1 MFNYDKI
8 TFDNSVNNTIELIFT
23 EPNTKSL
30 FNGRFVDADNNVI
43 SVDGLGYTITD
54 KQPGS
59 CKLTITTKS
68 GRDYSSVYG
77 FRLTYSYVGSG
88 VANFTIPIEV
98 IKPGWDINN
107 IVIPKEGGT
116 YTAVFGISQDYTW
129 GNIEYIYCTEVNV
142 VNCTRS
148 KEITFEVSATP
159 EDREISITVKYGGNQ
174 QSIFTAYQKIGTA
187 PTVTIDPAVWST
199 DTTEQIERKINVITD
214 GTIEYIDTP
223 NLPNWIRRHTLDRTQ
238 LWLTVY
244 PVKSTKDVEYTI
256 KGTVTLE
263 GWGKVPFE
271 MLVTQAGHYIEIP
284 EPNIRASF
292 EEQTIQMPYIR
303 HWVDPSWITAENSPA
318 WIDFTFGDQI
328 SIKLSRNTGSARQA
342 RVKINVS
349 TFQSL
354 YVTVVQLEEGSENVP
369 IWKDTVYIERS
380 NSWIEYHLDD
390 ANNNVLYA
398 GKAYPYPGN
407 NTVEILVNDIASN
420 FLKPMD
426 WPTNDGFNI
435 SEDYS
440 KFFLL
445 KTSTNKIRT
454 YIFNNDWSYKED
466 PLYTNSP
473 CSIVDPRQLFIVSG
487 DSRYKITYGDNT
499 IQFTNL
505 YTYRLDL
512 SNITIPCGSKI
523 SVYKDNVI
531 IKEYTV
537 ANGKDYVLY
546 YTNSVG
552 GWDFI
557 TVKGNSTRKD
567 NVTSSLYERR
577 PIRPSKEF
585 GSIKYLNTIIP
596 SWSLN
601 TGYIN
606 GNISELV
613 SSLNVY
619 LYDLNTKDL
628 IPVNVTTT
636 SAEYLNYTNNGKHFT
651 NYTVE
656 VEASQKNFRK

>member
-23 EPNTKSL
+23 EPNTKAL
-30 FNGRFVDADNNVI
+30 FNGRFVDADNKVI
-43 SVDGLGYTITD
+43 SVEGLGFTITD

-59 CKLTITTKS
+59 CKLTITTKE

-88 VANFTIPIEV
+88 VADTTIPIEV
-98 IKPGWDINN
+98 IKSGWDINN
-107 IVIPKEGGT
+107 ITIPKEGGT
-116 YTAVFGISQDYTW
+116 YTAVFGISQDYAW
-129 GNIEYIYCTEVNV
+129 REIEYTYCSEVNV
-142 VNCTRS
+142 VNGTRS
-148 KEITFEVSATP
+148 KEITFKVSATP
-159 EDREISITVKYGGNQ
+159 EDREIFITVNYGNT
-174 QSIFTAYQKIGTA
+174 QSIFRGFQKIGTA

-199 DTTEQIERKINVITD
+199 DTTEEIYRKINVITD
-214 GTIEYIDTP
+214 RTINYINTP
-223 NLPNWIRRHTLDRTQ
+223 DLPNWIKRNTLIDRE
-238 LWLTVY
+238 LWLTAY
-244 PVKSTKDVEYTI
+244 PAKSTKDVEYTI
-256 KGTVTLE
+256 KGTVGLE
-263 GWGKVPFE
+263 GWGNVPFE
-271 MLVTQAGHYIEIP
+271 MQVTQAGHYIEIP
-284 EPNIRASF
+284 EPNVRASF
-292 EEQTIQMPYIR
+292 EEQTIQIPYIR
-303 HWVDPSWITAENSPA
+303 HWVNPGWITAQDSPA
-318 WIDFTFGDQI
+318 WMDFTFGDQI

-354 YVTVVQLEEGSENVP
+354 YVTVVQLEEGSETVP

-440 KFFLL
+440 KFLLL

-466 PLYTNSP
+466 PSYTNSP

-512 SNITIPCGSKI
+512 SNIAIPCGSKI

-557 TVKGNSTRKD
+557 TVKGNATRKD

-585 GSIKYLNTIIP
+585 GSIKYLNTITP

-601 TGYIN
+601 TGYIK

>member
-23 EPNTKSL
+23 EPNTKAL
-30 FNGRFVDADNNVI
+30 FNGRFVDANDKVI
-43 SVDGLGYTITD
+43 SVEGLDFTITD
-54 KQPGS
+54 KQEGS

-88 VANFTIPIEV
+88 VANTTIPIEV

-107 IVIPKEGGT
+107 IVIPKDGGR

-129 GNIEYIYCTEVNV
+129 GDIEYINCSEVNV

-148 KEITFEVSATP
+148 KEITFSVGVTP
-159 EDREISITVKYGGNQ
+159 EDRTISITINYSNT
-174 QSIFTAYQKIGTA
+174 QSIFRAYQKIGTA
-187 PTVTIDPAVWST
+187 PTVTIDPAIWST
-199 DTTEQIERKINVITD
+199 NTTEQIYRKINVITD
-214 GTIEYIDTP
+214 GTIENINTTYLPTWITRNNLIDKE
-223 NLPNWIRRHTLDRTQ
+223 
-238 LWLTVY
+238 LWLTAYVA
-244 PVKSTKDVEYTI
+244 KSTKDVEETV
-256 KGTVTLE
+256 KGTVTIE

-271 MLVTQAGHYIEIP
+271 MQVTQAGHYIEIP
-284 EPNIRASF
+284 EPSVRASF
-292 EEQTIQMPYIR
+292 EAQTIQIPYIR
-303 HWVDPSWITAENSPA
+303 HWVDPSWLRAENSPN
-318 WIDFTFGDQI
+318 WMEFTFGDQI
-328 SIKLSRNTGSARQA
+328 SVKLSKNTGSPRQA
-342 RVKINVS
+342 RVKLNVS
-349 TFQSL
+349 TIQSL
-354 YVTVVQLEEGSENVP
+354 YVTILQLGEGSENVP
-369 IWKDTVYIERS
+369 IWKDTVYTEKS
-380 NSWIEYHLDD
+380 NNWIEYHLDD

-398 GKAYPYPGN
+398 GKAYPYPSN

-420 FLKPMD
+420 FLKPMG
-426 WPTNDGFNI
+426 WPTNDGFNE

-440 KFFLL
+440 KLFLL
-445 KTSTNKIRT
+445 KTSTNIIRT

-487 DSRYKITYGDNT
+487 DPRYKITYGDNT

-585 GSIKYLNTIIP
+585 GSIKYLNTITP

>member
-23 EPNTKSL
+23 EPNTKPL
-30 FNGRFVDADNNVI
+30 FNGRFVDADNKVI
-43 SVDGLGYTITD
+43 SVEGLDFTITD
-54 KQPGS
+54 KQSGS
-59 CKLTITTKS
+59 CKLTITTKQ

-77 FRLTYSYVGSG
+77 FKLTYSYIGSG
-88 VANFTIPIEV
+88 VANTTIPIEV

-107 IVIPKEGGT
+107 IIIPKEGGR
-116 YTAVFGISQDYTW
+116 YTAVFGISSDYTW
-129 GNIEYIYCTEVNV
+129 GNIEYINCSEVNV

-148 KEITFEVSATP
+148 KEITFSVSATP
-159 EDREISITVKYGGNQ
+159 EDRVITVKVNYGNT
-174 QSIFTAYQKIGTA
+174 SSLFRANQKIGA
-187 PTVTIDPAVWST
+187 IPTVTIDPTIWSAN
-199 DTTEQIERKINVITD
+199 TTEAIEKKFNVITD

-223 NLPNWIRRHTLDRTQ
+223 NLPTWISRNELIDRE
-238 LWLTVY
+238 LWLTAY
-244 PVKSTKDVEYTI
+244 PAKSTKDVEDTI
-256 KGTVTLE
+256 KGTVRLE
-263 GWGKVPFE
+263 GWGNVPFE
-271 MLVTQAGHYIEIP
+271 IQVTQAGHYIEIP

-292 EEQTIQMPYIR
+292 EEQTIQIPYIR
-303 HWVDPSWITAENSPA
+303 HWVDPSWIKAENSPT
-318 WIDFTFGDQI
+318 WMEFTFGDQI
-328 SIKLSRNTGSARQA
+328 SVKLSKNTGSARQA
-342 RVKINVS
+342 RVKLNVS
-349 TFQSL
+349 TIQSL
-354 YVTVVQLEEGSENVP
+354 YITIIQLEEGSKNVP
-369 IWKDTVYIERS
+369 IWKDIVYIEKS
-380 NSWIEYHLDD
+380 NNWIEYHLDD

-398 GKAYPYPGN
+398 GKAYPYPSN

-440 KFFLL
+440 KFFSL
-445 KTSTNKIRT
+445 KTSTNIIRT
-454 YIFNNDWSYKED
+454 YIFNNDWSYKEN

-473 CSIVDPRQLFIVSG
+473 CNIVDPRQLFIVSG
-487 DSRYKITYGDNT
+487 DSGYKITYGDNT

-557 TVKGNSTRKD
+557 TVKGNATRKD

-585 GSIKYLNTIIP
+585 GSIKYLNTITP

-601 TGYIN
+601 TGYIK

>member
-23 EPNTKSL
+23 EPNTKAL
-30 FNGRFVDADNNVI
+30 FNGRFVDANDKVI
-43 SVDGLGYTITD
+43 SVEGLDFTITD

-59 CKLTITTKS
+59 CKLTITTKE

-88 VANFTIPIEV
+88 VANTTIPIEV

-116 YTAVFGISQDYTW
+116 YTAVFGISEDYAW
-129 GNIEYIYCTEVNV
+129 GDIEYIYCSEVNV

-148 KEITFEVSATP
+148 KEITFSVGRAV
-159 EDREISITVKYGGNQ
+159 EDRTISITVKYGGNQ
-174 QSIFTAYQKIGTA
+174 QSIFRAYQKIGTA
-187 PTVTIDPAVWST
+187 PTVTIDPAIWST
-199 DTTEQIERKINVITD
+199 NTTEQIYRKINVITD
-214 GTIEYIDTP
+214 GTIENINTTY
-223 NLPNWIRRHTLDRTQ
+223 LPSWITRNTLEHKQ
-238 LWLTVY
+238 LWLTAYVA
-244 PVKSTKDVEYTI
+244 KSTKDVEDTVR
-256 KGTVTLE
+256 GTVTIE

-271 MLVTQAGHYIEIP
+271 MQVTQAGHYIEIP
-284 EPNIRASF
+284 EPSVRASF
-292 EEQTIQMPYIR
+292 EAQTIQIPYIR
-303 HWVDPSWITAENSPA
+303 HWVDPSWLRAENSPA
-318 WIDFTFGDQI
+318 WMEFTFGDQI
-328 SIKLSRNTGSARQA
+328 SVKLSKNTGSPRQA
-342 RVKINVS
+342 RVKLNVS
-349 TFQSL
+349 TIQSL
-354 YVTVVQLEEGSENVP
+354 YVTILQLGEGSENVP
-369 IWKDTVYIERS
+369 IWKDTVYTEKS
-380 NSWIEYHLDD
+380 NNWIEYHLDD

-398 GKAYPYPGN
+398 GKAYPYPSN

-426 WPTNDGFNI
+426 WPSNDGFNE

-440 KFFLL
+440 KLFLL
-445 KTSTNKIRT
+445 KTSTNIIRT
-454 YIFNNDWSYKED
+454 YIFNNDWSYKEN

-487 DSRYKITYGDNT
+487 DPRYKITYGDNT

-557 TVKGNSTRKD
+557 TVKGNTTRKD
-567 NVTSSLYERR
+567 NVTSSIYERR
-577 PIRPSKEF
+577 PMRPSKEF
-585 GSIKYLNTIIP
+585 GSIKYLNTITP

>member
-8 TFDNSVNNTIELIFT
+8 TFDNSINNTIELIFT

-30 FNGRFVDADNNVI
+30 FNGRFVDANDKVI
-43 SVDGLGYTITD
+43 SVEGLDFTITD
-54 KQPGS
+54 KQAGS
-59 CKLTITTKS
+59 CKLTITTRE

-88 VANFTIPIEV
+88 VANTTIPIEV

-107 IVIPKEGGT
+107 IIIPKDGGR
-116 YTAVFGISQDYTW
+116 YTAVFGVSGNCTW
-129 GNIEYIYCTEVNV
+129 GDIEYINCSEVNV
-142 VNCTRS
+142 VNCTGS
-148 KEITFEVSATP
+148 KEITFSVGVTP
-159 EDREISITVKYGGNQ
+159 EDRTISVRVNYNNTHSY
-174 QSIFTAYQKIGTA
+174 FTAYQKVGTVPA
-187 PTVTIDPAVWST
+187 VTIDPAIWST
-199 DTTEQIERKINVITD
+199 NTTESIYRRINIITD
-214 GTIEYIDTP
+214 GTIEYINTP
-223 NLPNWIRRHTLDRTQ
+223 NLPYWISRSYINDQQ
-238 LWLTVY
+238 LWLTAY
-244 PVKSTKDVEYTI
+244 PTKSTKDVEETI
-256 KGTVTLE
+256 NGTVRLE
-263 GWGKVPFE
+263 GWGNVPFE
-271 MLVTQAGHYIEIP
+271 MKVTQAGHYIEIP
-284 EPNIRASF
+284 ETSVRASF
-292 EEQTIQMPYIR
+292 EAQTIQIPYIR
-303 HWVDPSWITAENSPA
+303 HWVDPSWLRAENSPT
-318 WIDFTFGDQI
+318 WMEFTFGDQI
-328 SIKLSRNTGSARQA
+328 SVKLSKNTGSPRQA
-342 RVKINVS
+342 RVKLNVS
-349 TFQSL
+349 TIQSL
-354 YVTVVQLEEGSENVP
+354 YITILQLGEGSENVP
-369 IWKDTVYIERS
+369 IWKDTVYVEKS
-380 NSWIEYHLDD
+380 NNWIEYHLDD

-426 WPTNDGFNI
+426 WPTNDGFNE

-440 KFFLL
+440 KLFLL
-445 KTSTNKIRT
+445 KTSTNIIRT

-466 PLYTNSP
+466 PLYTDSP

-487 DSRYKITYGDNT
+487 DPRYKITYGDNT

-585 GSIKYLNTIIP
+585 GSIKYLNTITP

>member
-1 MFNYDKI
+1 MTLQEENKQLRERLEEYEALIQKMMDGPYTSGTIISKDFKNMYRVSLDSGEERILTSIPELGVLKEGLRVM
-8 TFDNSVNNTIELIFT
+8 VNNT
-23 EPNTKSL
+23 
-30 FNGRFVDADNNVI
+30 
-43 SVDGLGYTITD
+43 
-54 KQPGS
+54 
-59 CKLTITTKS
+59 
-68 GRDYSSVYG
+68 
-77 FRLTYSYVGSG
+77 
-88 VANFTIPIEV
+88 
-98 IKPGWDINN
+98 
-107 IVIPKEGGT
+107 
-116 YTAVFGISQDYTW
+116 
-129 GNIEYIYCTEVNV
+129 
-142 VNCTRS
+142 
-148 KEITFEVSATP
+148 
-159 EDREISITVKYGGNQ
+159 SI
-174 QSIFTAYQKIGTA
+174 
-187 PTVTIDPAVWST
+187 
-199 DTTEQIERKINVITD
+199 
-214 GTIEYIDTP
+214 
-223 NLPNWIRRHTLDRTQ
+223 
-238 LWLTVY
+238 
-244 PVKSTKDVEYTI
+244 
-256 KGTVTLE
+256 
-263 GWGKVPFE
+263 
-271 MLVTQAGHYIEIP
+271 
-284 EPNIRASF
+284 
-292 EEQTIQMPYIR
+292 
-303 HWVDPSWITAENSPA
+303 
-318 WIDFTFGDQI
+318 
-328 SIKLSRNTGSARQA
+328 
-342 RVKINVS
+342 
-349 TFQSL
+349 
-354 YVTVVQLEEGSENVP
+354 
-369 IWKDTVYIERS
+369 
-380 NSWIEYHLDD
+380 
-390 ANNNVLYA
+390 
-398 GKAYPYPGN
+398 
-407 NTVEILVNDIASN
+407 VEILSTRLEKTPEKIQFDFIDWSQIAGVKSQVERIKEAVNGPTIYNKFYKEYGLAPCKGLLLYGPPGCGKTLIAKAIASN

-435 SEDYS
+435 TEDYS
-440 KFFLL
+440 KIFLL
-445 KTSTNKIRT
+445 KTSTNAIRT

-466 PLYTNSP
+466 PLYTDSP

-487 DSRYKITYGDNT
+487 DPRYKITYGDNT

-557 TVKGNSTRKD
+557 TVKGNTTRKD

-585 GSIKYLNTIIP
+585 GSIKYLNTITP

>member
-8 TFDNSVNNTIELIFT
+8 TFDNSINNTIELIFT
-23 EPNTKSL
+23 EPNTKPL
-30 FNGRFVDADNNVI
+30 FNGRFVDINNKVI
-43 SVDGLGYTITD
+43 SVEGLDFTITD
-54 KQPGS
+54 KQAGS

-88 VANFTIPIEV
+88 VADTTIPIEV

-116 YTAVFGISQDYTW
+116 YTAVFGISQDYAW
-129 GNIEYIYCTEVNV
+129 GNIEYIYCSEVNV

-148 KEITFEVSATP
+148 KEITFKVGRAV
-159 EDREISITVKYGGNQ
+159 EDRTISITVNYSNT
-174 QSIFTAYQKIGTA
+174 QSIFRAYQKIGTA
-187 PTVTIDPAVWST
+187 PTVTIDPAIWST
-199 DTTEQIERKINVITD
+199 NTTESIYRKINVITD
-214 GTIEYIDTP
+214 GTIENINTTYLPSWITRNNLIDKE
-223 NLPNWIRRHTLDRTQ
+223 
-238 LWLTVY
+238 LWLTAYVA
-244 PVKSTKDVEYTI
+244 KSTKDVEDTV
-256 KGTVTLE
+256 KGTVTIE

-271 MLVTQAGHYIEIP
+271 MQVTQAGHYIEIP
-284 EPNIRASF
+284 EPSVRASF
-292 EEQTIQMPYIR
+292 EAQTIQIPYIR
-303 HWVDPSWITAENSPA
+303 HWVDPSWLRAENSPN
-318 WIDFTFGDQI
+318 WMEFTFGDQI
-328 SIKLSRNTGSARQA
+328 SVKLSKNTGAPRQA
-342 RVKINVS
+342 RVKLNVS
-349 TFQSL
+349 TIQSI
-354 YVTVVQLEEGSENVP
+354 YVTILQLGEGSENVP
-369 IWKDTVYIERS
+369 IWKDTVYVEKS
-380 NSWIEYHLDD
+380 NNWIEYHLDD

-398 GKAYPYPGN
+398 GKAYPYPSN

-420 FLKPMD
+420 FLKPMN
-426 WPTNDGFNI
+426 WPTNDGFNE

-440 KFFLL
+440 KLFLL
-445 KTSTNKIRT
+445 KTSTNIIRT

-487 DSRYKITYGDNT
+487 DPRYKITYGDNT

-585 GSIKYLNTIIP
+585 GSIKYLNTITP

>member
-23 EPNTKSL
+23 EPNTKPL
-30 FNGRFVDADNNVI
+30 FNGRFVDADNKVI
-43 SVDGLGYTITD
+43 SVEGLDFTITD
-54 KQPGS
+54 KQSGS
-59 CKLTITTKS
+59 CKLTITTKQ

-77 FRLTYSYVGSG
+77 FKLTYSYIGSG
-88 VANFTIPIEV
+88 VANTTIPIEV

-107 IVIPKEGGT
+107 IIIPKEGGR
-116 YTAVFGISQDYTW
+116 YTAVFGISSDYTW
-129 GNIEYIYCTEVNV
+129 GNIEYINCSEVNV

-148 KEITFEVSATP
+148 KEITFSVSATP
-159 EDREISITVKYGGNQ
+159 EDRVITVKVNYGNT
-174 QSIFTAYQKIGTA
+174 SSSFRANQKIGA
-187 PTVTIDPAVWST
+187 IPTVTIDPTIWSAN
-199 DTTEQIERKINVITD
+199 TTEAIEKKFNVITD

-223 NLPNWIRRHTLDRTQ
+223 NLPTWISRNELIGRE
-238 LWLTVY
+238 LWLTAY
-244 PVKSTKDVEYTI
+244 PAKSTKDVEDTI
-256 KGTVTLE
+256 KGTVRLE
-263 GWGKVPFE
+263 GWGNVPFE
-271 MLVTQAGHYIEIP
+271 IQVTQAGHYIEIP

-292 EEQTIQMPYIR
+292 EEQTIQIPYIR
-303 HWVDPSWITAENSPA
+303 HWVDPSWITAENSPT
-318 WIDFTFGDQI
+318 WMEFTFGDQI
-328 SIKLSRNTGSARQA
+328 SVKLSKNTGSARQA
-342 RVKINVS
+342 RVKLNVS
-349 TFQSL
+349 TIQSL
-354 YVTVVQLEEGSENVP
+354 YITIIQLEEGSKNVP
-369 IWKDTVYIERS
+369 IWKDIVYIEKS
-380 NSWIEYHLDD
+380 NNWIEYHLDD

-398 GKAYPYPGN
+398 GKAYPYPSN

-440 KFFLL
+440 KFFSL
-445 KTSTNKIRT
+445 KTSTNIIRT
-454 YIFNNDWSYKED
+454 YIFNNDWSYKEN

-473 CSIVDPRQLFIVSG
+473 CNIVDPRQLFIVSG
-487 DSRYKITYGDNT
+487 DSGYKITYGDNT

-557 TVKGNSTRKD
+557 TVKGNATRKD
-567 NVTSSLYERR
+567 NVTSSLYESR

-585 GSIKYLNTIIP
+585 GSIKYLNTITP

-601 TGYIN
+601 TGYIK

>member
-23 EPNTKSL
+23 EPNTKAL

-43 SVDGLGYTITD
+43 SVEGLDYTITD

-59 CKLTITTKS
+59 CKLTITTKE

-88 VANFTIPIEV
+88 VANTTIPIEV

-107 IVIPKEGGT
+107 ITIPKEGGT

-129 GNIEYIYCTEVNV
+129 GNIDYIYCSEVNV

-148 KEITFEVSATP
+148 KEITFKVSATP
-159 EDREISITVKYGGNQ
+159 EDRTISITVKYSNT
-174 QSIFTAYQKIGTA
+174 QSIFRGYQKVGTV

-199 DTTEQIERKINVITD
+199 DTTEEIYRKINVITD
-214 GTIEYIDTP
+214 GTIEYINTP
-223 NLPNWIRRHTLDRTQ
+223 NLPNWITRNNLIDRE
-238 LWLTVY
+238 LWLTAY
-244 PVKSTKDVEYTI
+244 PAKSTKDIEDTI
-256 KGTVTLE
+256 KGTVRLE
-263 GWGKVPFE
+263 GWGNVPFE
-271 MLVTQAGHYIEIP
+271 MQVTQAGHYIEIP
-284 EPNIRASF
+284 EPNVRASF
-292 EEQTIQMPYIR
+292 EEQTIQIPYIR
-303 HWVDPSWITAENSPA
+303 HWVNPGWISAKDSPT
-318 WIDFTFGDQI
+318 WMEFTFGDQI

-354 YVTVVQLEEGSENVP
+354 YITVLQLEEGSESVP
-369 IWKDTVYIERS
+369 IWKDTVYIEKS

-398 GKAYPYPGN
+398 GKAYPYPSN
-407 NTVEILVNDIASN
+407 NSVEILVNDIASN

-440 KFFLL
+440 KLLLL

-466 PLYTNSP
+466 PSYTNSP

-499 IQFTNL
+499 IQFTNI

-512 SNITIPCGSKI
+512 SNIAIPCGSKI

-557 TVKGNSTRKD
+557 TVKGNATRKD

-585 GSIKYLNTIIP
+585 GSIKYLNTITP

-601 TGYIN
+601 TGYIK

>member
-23 EPNTKSL
+23 EPNTKPL
-30 FNGRFVDADNNVI
+30 FNGRFVDANNKVI
-43 SVDGLGYTITD
+43 SVEGLDFTITD
-54 KQPGS
+54 KQEGS

-77 FRLTYSYVGSG
+77 FRLTYSYIGSG
-88 VANFTIPIEV
+88 VANTTIPIEV

-107 IVIPKEGGT
+107 IVIPKDGGT
-116 YTAVFGISQDYTW
+116 YTAVFGINGNYAW
-129 GNIEYIYCTEVNV
+129 GNIEYINCSEVNV

-148 KEITFEVSATP
+148 KEITFSVGRAV
-159 EDREISITVKYGGNQ
+159 EDRTISITVKYGGNQ
-174 QSIFTAYQKIGTA
+174 QSIFRAYQKIGA
-187 PTVTIDPAVWST
+187 MPTVTIDPAIWST
-199 DTTEQIERKINVITD
+199 NTTESIYRRINIITD
-214 GTIEYIDTP
+214 GTIEYINTP
-223 NLPNWIRRHTLDRTQ
+223 NLPYWIKRRYINDQQ
-238 LWLTVY
+238 LWLEAY
-244 PVKSTKDVEYTI
+244 AAKSTKDIEETI
-256 KGTVTLE
+256 NGTVRLE
-263 GWGKVPFE
+263 GWGNVPFE
-271 MLVTQAGHYIEIP
+271 MQVTQAGHYIEIP
-284 EPNIRASF
+284 EPHIRASF
-292 EEQTIQMPYIR
+292 EEQTIQMPYIN
-303 HWVDPSWITAENSPA
+303 HWVNPSWITAENSPN
-318 WIDFTFGDQI
+318 WINFTFGDQI
-328 SIKLSRNTGSARQA
+328 SIKLSKNTGSPRQA
-342 RVKINVS
+342 RVKLNVS
-349 TFQSL
+349 TIQSL
-354 YVTVVQLEEGSENVP
+354 YITIVQLEEGGENVP
-369 IWKDTVYIERS
+369 IWKDTVYTEKS
-380 NSWIEYHLDD
+380 NNWIEYHLDD
-390 ANNNVLYA
+390 ANDNVLYA

-435 SEDYS
+435 TEDYS
-440 KFFLL
+440 KIFLL
-445 KTSTNKIRT
+445 KTSTNIIRT

-557 TVKGNSTRKD
+557 TVKGNTTRKD
-567 NVTSSLYERR
+567 NVTSSLYEMR

-585 GSIKYLNTIIP
+585 GSIKYLNTITP

>member
-8 TFDNSVNNTIELIFT
+8 TFDNSINNTIELIFT
-23 EPNTKSL
+23 EPNTKAL
-30 FNGRFVDADNNVI
+30 FNGRFVDANNKVI
-43 SVDGLGYTITD
+43 SVEGLGFTITD

-88 VANFTIPIEV
+88 VADTTIPIEV

-107 IVIPKEGGT
+107 IVIPKNGGT
-116 YTAVFGISQDYTW
+116 YTAVFGISQDYAW
-129 GNIEYIYCTEVNV
+129 GNIEYVYCSEVNV

-148 KEITFEVSATP
+148 KEITFSVGRAV
-159 EDREISITVKYGGNQ
+159 EDREIYVKVYYGNTF
-174 QSIFTAYQKIGTA
+174 STFTAYQKIGTV
-187 PTVTIDPAVWST
+187 PTVTIDPAIWST
-199 DTTEQIERKINVITD
+199 NTTESIYRRINIITD
-214 GTIEYIDTP
+214 GTIEYINTP
-223 NLPNWIRRHTLDRTQ
+223 NLPYWISRSYINDQQ
-238 LWLTVY
+238 LWLTAY
-244 PVKSTKDVEYTI
+244 PTKSTKDVEETI
-256 KGTVTLE
+256 NGTVRLE
-263 GWGKVPFE
+263 GWGNVPFE
-271 MLVTQAGHYIEIP
+271 MKVTQAGHYIEIP
-284 EPNIRASF
+284 EPHIMASF

-303 HWVDPSWITAENSPA
+303 HWVDPSWLRAENSPA
-318 WIDFTFGDQI
+318 WMEFTFGDQI
-328 SIKLSRNTGSARQA
+328 SVKLSKNTGSPRQA
-342 RVKINVS
+342 RVKLNVS
-349 TFQSL
+349 TIQSL
-354 YVTVVQLEEGSENVP
+354 YVTILQLGEGSENVP
-369 IWKDTVYIERS
+369 IWKDTVYTEKS
-380 NSWIEYHLDD
+380 NNWIEYHLDD
-390 ANNNVLYA
+390 ANDNVLYA

-445 KTSTNKIRT
+445 KTSTNIIRT

-473 CSIVDPRQLFIVSG
+473 CNIVDPRQLFIVSG
-487 DSRYKITYGDNT
+487 DPRYKITYGDNT

-557 TVKGNSTRKD
+557 TVKGNTTRKD

-585 GSIKYLNTIIP
+585 GSIKYLNTITP

>member
-23 EPNTKSL
+23 EPNTKAL

-43 SVDGLGYTITD
+43 SVEGLDYTITD

-59 CKLTITTKS
+59 CKLTITTKQ

-88 VANFTIPIEV
+88 VANTTIPIEV

-107 IVIPKEGGT
+107 ITIPKEGGT

-129 GNIEYIYCTEVNV
+129 RGIDYIYCSEVNV

-148 KEITFEVSATP
+148 KEITFKVSATP
-159 EDREISITVKYGGNQ
+159 EDRTISITVKYDNT
-174 QSIFTAYQKIGTA
+174 QSIFRGYQKIGTA

-199 DTTEQIERKINVITD
+199 DTTEEIYRKINVITD
-214 GTIEYIDTP
+214 RTINYINTP
-223 NLPNWIRRHTLDRTQ
+223 DLPNWIKRNTLIDRE
-238 LWLTVY
+238 LWLTAY
-244 PVKSTKDVEYTI
+244 PAKSTKDIEYTI
-256 KGTVTLE
+256 KGTVGLE

-271 MLVTQAGHYIEIP
+271 MQVTQAGHYIEIP
-284 EPNIRASF
+284 EPNVRASF
-292 EEQTIQMPYIR
+292 EEQTIQIPYIR

-342 RVKINVS
+342 RVKLNVS
-349 TFQSL
+349 TIQSL
-354 YVTVVQLEEGSENVP
+354 YVTIVQLEEGSENVP
-369 IWKDTVYIERS
+369 IWKDTVYIEKS
-380 NSWIEYHLDD
+380 NNWIEYHLDD

-440 KFFLL
+440 KFLLL

-466 PLYTNSP
+466 PSYTNSP

-487 DSRYKITYGDNT
+487 DNRYKITYGDNT
-499 IQFTNL
+499 IQFIGL

-512 SNITIPCGSKI
+512 SNIAIPCGSKI

-557 TVKGNSTRKD
+557 TVKGNTTRKD

-585 GSIKYLNTIIP
+585 GSIKYLNTITP

-601 TGYIN
+601 TGYIK

>member
-8 TFDNSVNNTIELIFT
+8 TFDNSINNTIELIFT
-23 EPNTKSL
+23 EPNTKAL
-30 FNGRFVDADNNVI
+30 FNGRFVDVNDKVI
-43 SVDGLGYTITD
+43 SVEGLDFTITD

-59 CKLTITTKS
+59 CKLTITTRE

-88 VANFTIPIEV
+88 VANTTIPIEV

-107 IVIPKEGGT
+107 IVIPKDGGT
-116 YTAVFGISQDYTW
+116 YTAVFGISQDYAW
-129 GNIEYIYCTEVNV
+129 GNIEYIYCSEVNV

-148 KEITFEVSATP
+148 KEITFSVDRAV
-159 EDREISITVKYGGNQ
+159 EDRTISITVKYGGNQ
-174 QSIFTAYQKIGTA
+174 QSIFRAYQKIGTA

-199 DTTEQIERKINVITD
+199 NTTESVYQRINIITD
-214 GTIEYIDTP
+214 GTIQYINTP
-223 NLPNWIRRHTLDRTQ
+223 NLPYWITRKYINDQQ
-238 LWLTVY
+238 LWLKAFPT
-244 PVKSTKDVEYTI
+244 KSTKDVEETI
-256 KGTVTLE
+256 NGTVTIE

-271 MLVTQAGHYIEIP
+271 MQVTQAGHYIEIP
-284 EPNIRASF
+284 EPSVRASF
-292 EEQTIQMPYIR
+292 EAQTIQIPYIN
-303 HWVDPSWITAENSPA
+303 HWVNPSWIRAENSPT
-318 WIDFTFGDQI
+318 WMEFTFGDQI
-328 SIKLSRNTGSARQA
+328 SVKLSKNTGSPRQA
-342 RVKINVS
+342 RVKLNVS
-349 TFQSL
+349 TIQSL
-354 YVTVVQLEEGSENVP
+354 YVTILQLGEGSENVP
-369 IWKDTVYIERS
+369 IWKDTVYTEKS
-380 NSWIEYHLDD
+380 NNWIEYHLDD

-398 GKAYPYPGN
+398 GKAYPYPSN
-407 NTVEILVNDIASN
+407 NSVEILVNDIASN

-426 WPTNDGFNI
+426 WPTNDGFNE

-440 KFFLL
+440 KLFLL
-445 KTSTNKIRT
+445 KTSTNIIRT

-487 DSRYKITYGDNT
+487 DPRYKITYGDNT

-557 TVKGNSTRKD
+557 TVKGNTTRKD

-585 GSIKYLNTIIP
+585 GSIKYLNTITP

-601 TGYIN
+601 TGYMK

>member
-23 EPNTKSL
+23 EPNTKPL
-30 FNGRFVDADNNVI
+30 FNGRFVDADNKVI
-43 SVDGLGYTITD
+43 SVEGLDFTITD
-54 KQPGS
+54 KQSGS
-59 CKLTITTKS
+59 CKLTITTKQ

-77 FRLTYSYVGSG
+77 FKLTYSYIGSG
-88 VANFTIPIEV
+88 VANTTIPIEV

-107 IVIPKEGGT
+107 IIIPKEGGR
-116 YTAVFGISQDYTW
+116 YTAVFGISSDYTW
-129 GNIEYIYCTEVNV
+129 GNIEYINCSEVNV

-148 KEITFEVSATP
+148 KEITFSVGATP
-159 EDREISITVKYGGNQ
+159 EDRVITVKVNYGNT
-174 QSIFTAYQKIGTA
+174 SSLFRANQKIGA
-187 PTVTIDPAVWST
+187 IPTVTIDPTIWSAN
-199 DTTEQIERKINVITD
+199 TTEAIEKKFNVITD

-223 NLPNWIRRHTLDRTQ
+223 NLPTWISRNELIDRE
-238 LWLTVY
+238 LWLTAY
-244 PVKSTKDVEYTI
+244 PAKSTKDVEDTI
-256 KGTVTLE
+256 KGTVRLE
-263 GWGKVPFE
+263 GWGNVPFE
-271 MLVTQAGHYIEIP
+271 IQVTQAGHYIEIP

-292 EEQTIQMPYIR
+292 EEQTIQIPYIR
-303 HWVDPSWITAENSPA
+303 HWVDPSWITAENSPT
-318 WIDFTFGDQI
+318 WMEFTFGDQI
-328 SIKLSRNTGSARQA
+328 SVKLSKNTGSARQA
-342 RVKINVS
+342 RVKLNVS
-349 TFQSL
+349 TIQSL
-354 YVTVVQLEEGSENVP
+354 YITIIQLEEGSKNVP
-369 IWKDTVYIERS
+369 IWKDIVYIEKS
-380 NSWIEYHLDD
+380 NNWIEYHLDD

-398 GKAYPYPGN
+398 GKAYPYPSN

-440 KFFLL
+440 KFFSL
-445 KTSTNKIRT
+445 KTSTNIIRT
-454 YIFNNDWSYKED
+454 YIFNNDWSYKEN

-473 CSIVDPRQLFIVSG
+473 CNIVDPRQLFIVSG
-487 DSRYKITYGDNT
+487 DSGYKITYGDNT

-557 TVKGNSTRKD
+557 TVKGNATRKD

-585 GSIKYLNTIIP
+585 GSIKYLNTITP

-601 TGYIN
+601 TGYIK

>member
-8 TFDNSVNNTIELIFT
+8 TFDNSINNTIELIFT
-23 EPNTKSL
+23 EPNTKPL
-30 FNGRFVDADNNVI
+30 FNGRFVDINNKVI
-43 SVDGLGYTITD
+43 SVEGLDFTITD
-54 KQPGS
+54 KQAGS
-59 CKLTITTKS
+59 CKLTITTRE
-68 GRDYSSVYG
+68 GRDYSKVYG

-88 VANFTIPIEV
+88 VADTTIPIEV

-107 IVIPKEGGT
+107 IVIPKDGGT
-116 YTAVFGISQDYTW
+116 YTAVFGISNDYTW
-129 GNIEYIYCTEVNV
+129 GNIEYVYCSEVNV

-148 KEITFEVSATP
+148 KEITFSVGRAV
-159 EDREISITVKYGGNQ
+159 EDRTISITVNYSNTH
-174 QSIFTAYQKIGTA
+174 SIFRAYQKVGTA
-187 PTVTIDPAVWST
+187 PTVTIEPAIWST
-199 DTTEQIERKINVITD
+199 NTTEQIYRKINVITD
-214 GTIEYIDTP
+214 GTIEYINTTK
-223 NLPNWIRRHTLDRTQ
+223 LPNWITRNNLIDKE
-238 LWLTVY
+238 LWLTAYVA
-244 PVKSTKDVEYTI
+244 KSTKDVEDTV
-256 KGTVTLE
+256 KGTVTIE

-271 MLVTQAGHYIEIP
+271 MQVTQAGHYIEIP
-284 EPNIRASF
+284 ETSVRASF
-292 EEQTIQMPYIR
+292 EAQTIQIPYIR
-303 HWVDPSWITAENSPA
+303 HWVDPSWLRAENSPT
-318 WIDFTFGDQI
+318 WMEFTFGDQI
-328 SIKLSRNTGSARQA
+328 SVKLSKNTGSPRQA
-342 RVKINVS
+342 RVKLNVS
-349 TFQSL
+349 TIQSL
-354 YVTVVQLEEGSENVP
+354 YITILQLGEGSENVP
-369 IWKDTVYIERS
+369 IWKDTVYVEKS
-380 NSWIEYHLDD
+380 NNWIEYHLDD

-398 GKAYPYPGN
+398 GKAYPYPSN

-420 FLKPMD
+420 FLKPMN
-426 WPTNDGFNI
+426 WPTNDGFNE

-440 KFFLL
+440 KLFLL
-445 KTSTNKIRT
+445 KTSTNIIRT

-487 DSRYKITYGDNT
+487 DHRYKITYGDNT

-585 GSIKYLNTIIP
+585 GSIKYLNTITP

-619 LYDLNTKDL
+619 LYDLNTEDL

>member
-8 TFDNSVNNTIELIFT
+8 TFDNSINNTIELIFT
-23 EPNTKSL
+23 EPNTKPL
-30 FNGRFVDADNNVI
+30 FNGRFVDINDKVI
-43 SVDGLGYTITD
+43 SVEGLDFTITD
-54 KQPGS
+54 KQAGS
-59 CKLTITTKS
+59 CKLTITTRE

-88 VANFTIPIEV
+88 VANTTIPIEV

-107 IVIPKEGGT
+107 IVIPKDGGT

-129 GNIEYIYCTEVNV
+129 GNIEYIYCSEVNV

-148 KEITFEVSATP
+148 KEITFSVGRAV
-159 EDREISITVKYGGNQ
+159 EDRTISITVNYSNTH
-174 QSIFTAYQKIGTA
+174 SIFRAYQKVGTA

-199 DTTEQIERKINVITD
+199 DTTEPIYRKIDVITD
-214 GTIEYIDTP
+214 RTIEYINTP
-223 NLPNWIRRHTLDRTQ
+223 DLPNWISRNTLNDKQ

-256 KGTVTLE
+256 KGTVGLE

-284 EPNIRASF
+284 EPSVRASF

-303 HWVDPSWITAENSPA
+303 HWVDPSWITAENSPT

-369 IWKDTVYIERS
+369 IWKDTVYIEKS
-380 NSWIEYHLDD
+380 NNWIEYHLDD
-390 ANNNVLYA
+390 AKNNVLYA

-445 KTSTNKIRT
+445 KTSTNIIRT

-466 PLYTNSP
+466 PLYTDSP

-487 DSRYKITYGDNT
+487 DPRYKITYGDNT

-585 GSIKYLNTIIP
+585 GSIKYLNTITP

>member
-8 TFDNSVNNTIELIFT
+8 TFDNSINNTIELIFT

-30 FNGRFVDADNNVI
+30 FNGRFVDANDKVI
-43 SVDGLGYTITD
+43 SVEGLDFTITD

-88 VANFTIPIEV
+88 VANTTIPIEV

-107 IVIPKEGGT
+107 IIIPKEGGT

-129 GNIEYIYCTEVNV
+129 GNIEYIYCSEVNV

-148 KEITFEVSATP
+148 KEITFSVGRAV
-159 EDREISITVKYGGNQ
+159 EDRTISITVNYSNT
-174 QSIFTAYQKIGTA
+174 QSIFRAYQKIGTV
-187 PTVTIDPAVWST
+187 PTVTIDPAIWST
-199 DTTEQIERKINVITD
+199 NTTEQIYRKINVITD

-223 NLPNWIRRHTLDRTQ
+223 NLPTWITRNNLINKE
-238 LWLTVY
+238 LWLTAYVA
-244 PVKSTKDVEYTI
+244 KSTKDVEATV
-256 KGTVTLE
+256 KGTVRLE
-263 GWGKVPFE
+263 GWGNVPFE
-271 MLVTQAGHYIEIP
+271 IQVTQAGHYIEIP
-284 EPNIRASF
+284 EHSVRASF
-292 EEQTIQMPYIR
+292 EAQTIQIPYIR
-303 HWVDPSWITAENSPA
+303 HWVDPSWLRAENSPN
-318 WIDFTFGDQI
+318 WMEFTFGDQI
-328 SIKLSRNTGSARQA
+328 SVKLSKNTGSPRQA
-342 RVKINVS
+342 RVKLNVS
-349 TFQSL
+349 SIQSL
-354 YVTVVQLEEGSENVP
+354 YITILQLGEGSENVP
-369 IWKDTVYIERS
+369 IWKDTVYVEKS
-380 NSWIEYHLDD
+380 NNWIEYHLDD

-398 GKAYPYPGN
+398 GKAYPYPSN

-426 WPTNDGFNI
+426 WPTNDGFNE

-440 KFFLL
+440 KLLLL
-445 KTSTNKIRT
+445 KTSTNIIRT

-585 GSIKYLNTIIP
+585 GSIKYLNTITP

>member
-23 EPNTKSL
+23 EPNTKPL
-30 FNGRFVDADNNVI
+30 FNGRFVDADNKVI
-43 SVDGLGYTITD
+43 SVEGLDFTITD
-54 KQPGS
+54 KQSGS
-59 CKLTITTKS
+59 CKLTITTKQN
-68 GRDYSSVYG
+68 GDYSRVYG
-77 FRLTYSYVGSG
+77 FKLTYSYIGSG
-88 VANFTIPIEV
+88 VANTTIPIEV

-107 IVIPKEGGT
+107 IIIPKEGGR
-116 YTAVFGISQDYTW
+116 YTAVFGISSDYTW
-129 GNIEYIYCTEVNV
+129 GNIEYINCSEVNV

-148 KEITFEVSATP
+148 KEITFSVGATP
-159 EDREISITVKYGGNQ
+159 EDRVITVKVNYGNT
-174 QSIFTAYQKIGTA
+174 SSSFRANQKIGA
-187 PTVTIDPAVWST
+187 IPTVTIDPTIWSAN
-199 DTTEQIERKINVITD
+199 TTEAIEKKFNVITD

-223 NLPNWIRRHTLDRTQ
+223 NLPTWIQRKTIYGKDLVLSAVANR
-238 LWLTVY
+238 
-244 PVKSTKDVEYTI
+244 STKDVEITV
-256 KGTVTLE
+256 KGTVRLE
-263 GWGKVPFE
+263 GWGNVPFE
-271 MLVTQAGHYIEIP
+271 IQVTQAGHYIEIP

-292 EEQTIQMPYIR
+292 EEQTIQIPYIR
-303 HWVDPSWITAENSPA
+303 HWVDPSWITAENSPT
-318 WIDFTFGDQI
+318 WMEFTFGDQI
-328 SIKLSRNTGSARQA
+328 SVKLSKNTGSARQA
-342 RVKINVS
+342 RVKLNVS
-349 TFQSL
+349 TIQSL
-354 YVTVVQLEEGSENVP
+354 YITIIQLEEGSKNVP
-369 IWKDTVYIERS
+369 IWKDIVYIEKS
-380 NSWIEYHLDD
+380 NNWIEYHLDD

-398 GKAYPYPGN
+398 GKAYPYPSN

-440 KFFLL
+440 KFFSL
-445 KTSTNKIRT
+445 KTSTNIIRT
-454 YIFNNDWSYKED
+454 YIFNNDWSYKEN

-473 CSIVDPRQLFIVSG
+473 CNIVDPRQLFIVSG
-487 DSRYKITYGDNT
+487 DSGYKITYGDNT

-557 TVKGNSTRKD
+557 TVKGNATRKD

-585 GSIKYLNTIIP
+585 GSIKYLNTIAP

-601 TGYIN
+601 TGYIK

>member
-23 EPNTKSL
+23 EPNTKPL
-30 FNGRFVDADNNVI
+30 FNGRFVDADNKVI
-43 SVDGLGYTITD
+43 SVEGLDFTITD
-54 KQPGS
+54 KQSGS
-59 CKLTITTKS
+59 CKLTITTKQ

-77 FRLTYSYVGSG
+77 FKLTYSYIGSG
-88 VANFTIPIEV
+88 VANTTIPIEV

-107 IVIPKEGGT
+107 IIIPKEGGR
-116 YTAVFGISQDYTW
+116 YTAVFGISSDYTW
-129 GNIEYIYCTEVNV
+129 GNIEYINCSEVNV

-148 KEITFEVSATP
+148 KEITFSVGATP
-159 EDREISITVKYGGNQ
+159 EDRVITVKVNYGNT
-174 QSIFTAYQKIGTA
+174 SSSFRANQKIGA
-187 PTVTIDPAVWST
+187 IPTVTIDPTIWSAN
-199 DTTEQIERKINVITD
+199 TTEAIEKKFNVITD

-223 NLPNWIRRHTLDRTQ
+223 NLPTWISRNELIDRE
-238 LWLTVY
+238 LWLTAY
-244 PVKSTKDVEYTI
+244 PAKSTKDVEDTI
-256 KGTVTLE
+256 KGTVRLE
-263 GWGKVPFE
+263 GWGNVPFE
-271 MLVTQAGHYIEIP
+271 IQVTQAGHYIEIP

-292 EEQTIQMPYIR
+292 EEQTIQIPYIR
-303 HWVDPSWITAENSPA
+303 HWVDPSWITAENSPT
-318 WIDFTFGDQI
+318 WMEFTFGDQI
-328 SIKLSRNTGSARQA
+328 SVKLSKNTGSARQA
-342 RVKINVS
+342 RVKLNVS
-349 TFQSL
+349 TIQSL
-354 YVTVVQLEEGSENVP
+354 YITIIQLEEGSKNVP
-369 IWKDTVYIERS
+369 IWKDIVYIEKS
-380 NSWIEYHLDD
+380 NNWIEYHLDD

-398 GKAYPYPGN
+398 GKAYPYPSN

-440 KFFLL
+440 KFFSL
-445 KTSTNKIRT
+445 KTSTNIIRT
-454 YIFNNDWSYKED
+454 YIFNNDWSYKEN

-473 CSIVDPRQLFIVSG
+473 CNIVDPRQLFIVSG
-487 DSRYKITYGDNT
+487 DSGYKITYGDNT

-557 TVKGNSTRKD
+557 TVKGNATRKD

-585 GSIKYLNTIIP
+585 GSIKYLNTITP

-601 TGYIN
+601 TGYIK